1 MYKCRIC
8 GKIYDK
14 IEDVIAC
21 EQKCLLQTSNKKNE
35 KEEPLNNT
43 THKQATIISTVAE
56 LKRQLDSEQERL
68 RVCIEDIN
76 DLNEQKDDL
85 ISELDEIS
93 KDIID
98 LQKKK
103 EEFNNNIAKIKK
115 AIIQEE
121 KKFDVTTTKK
131 DNGMNKMEFFV
142 DGKKVDMK
150 QFEKNLDMIL
160 KCFEDFE

>member
-21 EQKCLLQTSNKKNE
+21 EQKCLLQTSNKKKE
-35 KEEPLNNT
+35 KEGPLNNT
-43 THKQATIISTVAE
+43 TNRKSTIISTVAE

-160 KCFEDFE
+160 RCFEDFE